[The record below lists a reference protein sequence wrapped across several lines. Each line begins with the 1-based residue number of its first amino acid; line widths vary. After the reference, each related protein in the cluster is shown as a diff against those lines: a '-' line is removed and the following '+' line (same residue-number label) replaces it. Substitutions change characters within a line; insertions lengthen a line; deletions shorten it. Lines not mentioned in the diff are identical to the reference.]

1 MKFKKLRV
9 ALFIILF
16 ISVGITILLSPLFS
30 IKEITI
36 RETTDVSH
44 NAIFEKINI
53 TIGDNIFISLIT
65 HGNLFTKRYTVI
77 ENALKEEYKTMK
89 NISAKAIFLNKLVI
103 DYDIAQ
109 EGIEIIDGEK
119 IIITDE
125 EGFVLGVDSI
135 HKQGRIKVTGLII
148 NSYSLFEFI
157 NTDQEK
163 LKYIATIYE
172 GLTRYDQE
180 FYTAFREYINWID
193 VSSNQNIAIMYDERV
208 LVKIP
213 YGEDVTLKIATMC
226 VILSKQIRPDEK
238 GVLDMTVNDKSIFT
252 PD

>member
-9 ALFIILF
+9 ILLIILL
-16 ISVGITILLSPLFS
+16 ISVGISILLSPLFS
-30 IKEITI
+30 IKQISI

-44 NAIFEKINI
+44 NAIFEKIDL
-53 TIGDNIFISLIT
+53 TIGDNIFISLIN
-65 HGNLFTKRYTVI
+65 HGNLFTKRFISI
-77 ENALKEEYKTMK
+77 EAILKEEYKTMK
-89 NISAKAIFLNKLVI
+89 NISAKAIFPNKLII
-103 DYDIAQ
+103 DYDIAH

-125 EGFVLGVDSI
+125 EGFVLGVDNI
-135 HKQGRIKVTGLII
+135 HQQGRIKVTGLQI

-157 NTDQEK
+157 DTDQEK
-163 LKYIATIYE
+163 LKYIAIIYE

-180 FYTAFREYINWID
+180 YFTAFREYINWID
-193 VSSNQNIAIMYDERV
+193 MSNGQNIAIMYDERV

-213 YGEDVTLKIATMC
+213 YGDDISLKIATMC
-226 VILSKQIRPDEK
+226 VILSKQIRPEEK
-238 GVLDMTVNDKSIFT
+238 GVLDMTVKDRSIFT